1 MIVVFGLV
9 GLAVMF
15 AIGVALFLAFSRKPG
30 GGGGGGFGAGASF
43 PPGTRAFESEM
54 AMSIIVTMIEARET
68 QLRGQVDDD
77 KRALL
82 TQQIAN
88 LRRQAE
94 LHREVIANRDVSK
107 GKMSIGV
114 NPDSDT
120 I

>member
-1 MIVVFGLV
+1 MIVILLV
-9 GLAVMF
+9 GLLGLMF
-15 AIGVALFLAFSRKPG
+15 VVGIVLFLAFGRKP
-30 GGGGGGFGAGASF
+30 GGGGGFGAGSRF

-54 AMSIIVTMIEARET
+54 SLGIIVTMIEARES
-68 QLRGQVDDD
+68 QLNGQVDDA

-88 LRRQAE
+88 LRRQGE
-94 LHREVIANRDVSK
+94 LHREVIAAGDVSK